1 MSHQVLL
8 ILHLLAAAVWVGGH
22 VVLVLGYVPEAVRSR
37 DPRALLDN
45 YQRLNRVAL
54 PALLVVIVS
63 GLWLALN
70 WLPQIA
76 LWFEPSMPI
85 AVVILAKLL
94 LLVLTLLLLAY
105 LRLRVLTALTPDRI
119 ARLGLVFA
127 LLALLALIS
136 AAIGPSFRYGGFG

>member
-1 MSHQVLL
+1 MSHQILL
-8 ILHLLAAAVWVGGH
+8 ILHLLAATAWLGGH
-22 VVLVLGYVPEAVRSR
+22 LVLVLGYVPEAIRSR

-70 WLPQIA
+70 WMPDVG
-76 LWFEPSMPI
+76 LWFDSSLPI
-85 AVVILAKLL
+85 AVVILAKLAL
-94 LLVLTLLLLAY
+94 LMLTLLLLAY

-119 ARLGLVFA
+119 ARLGLVFV
-127 LLALLALIS
+127 LLALLALVA

>member
-1 MSHQVLL
+1 MSHQILL
-8 ILHLLAAAVWVGGH
+8 ILHLLAATAWLGGH
-22 VVLVLGYVPEAVRSR
+22 LVLVLGYVPEAIRSR

-54 PALLVVIVS
+54 PALLVVIVT

-70 WLPQIA
+70 WMPDVG
-76 LWFEPSMPI
+76 LWFDSSLPI
-85 AVVILAKLL
+85 AVVILAKLAL
-94 LLVLTLLLLAY
+94 LMLTLLLVAY

-119 ARLGLVFA
+119 ARLGLVFV
-127 LLALLALIS
+127 LLALLALVA